1 MNNKYF
7 TAEKIFARLAKVY
20 KSKMQGTDIGTIIE
34 WCAEIELEV
43 LGNWQQFVRYDKYEI
58 TVVDGK
64 ALLPCNIYR
73 LLDVV
78 DGSEIRMMNY
88 HNNGAYLSFSEYDDN
103 VPSDGSSIYI
113 NFLGIAIDPETGY
126 PLLLRGHEQALYW
139 GCAVKLH
146 EEEFSQGKLN
156 AQSFNRMVDMYEVSL
171 RSADTGFRH
180 FSKNDAKEY
189 MAVILNAI
197 QQPNRLPLNL

>member
-1 MNNKYF
+1 MNTKYF
-7 TAEKIFARLAKVY
+7 TAEKIFARLAKIY

-34 WCAEIELEV
+34 WCAEIEIEV

-64 ALLPCNIYR
+64 ALLPCNLYR

-103 VPSDGSSIYI
+103 VPYSTKKIINSINSILDERY
-113 NFLGIAIDPETGY
+113 
-126 PLLLRGHEQALYW
+126 
-139 GCAVKLH
+139 
-146 EEEFSQGKLN
+146 GKLVKIVY
-156 AQSFNRMVDMYEVSL
+156 F
-171 RSADTGFRH
+171 
-180 FSKNDAKEY
+180 K
-189 MAVILNAI
+189 
-197 QQPNRLPLNL
+197 